1 MPCIA
6 KKMLSKKWGLTTQP
20 FTMNYIKI
28 VTLFKLSTSYSIMAE
43 GVGSVVESENGSFQ
57 SQITRR
63 LPRKASRAAMSAWK
77 PLCVKKSPRGDPR
90 AGAAAKRS
98 VQGLQLQSQK
108 VPRRSCSL

>member
-1 MPCIA
+1 
-6 KKMLSKKWGLTTQP
+6 
-20 FTMNYIKI
+20 
-28 VTLFKLSTSYSIMAE
+28 MAE

-90 AGAAAKRS
+90 AG
-98 VQGLQLQSQK
+98 
-108 VPRRSCSL
+108 

>member
-1 MPCIA
+1 
-6 KKMLSKKWGLTTQP
+6 
-20 FTMNYIKI
+20 
-28 VTLFKLSTSYSIMAE
+28 MAE

-98 VQGLQLQSQK
+98 VQRASIRLSNGACLDECVCVCDGRGQLCVLCDK
-108 VPRRSCSL
+108 Y